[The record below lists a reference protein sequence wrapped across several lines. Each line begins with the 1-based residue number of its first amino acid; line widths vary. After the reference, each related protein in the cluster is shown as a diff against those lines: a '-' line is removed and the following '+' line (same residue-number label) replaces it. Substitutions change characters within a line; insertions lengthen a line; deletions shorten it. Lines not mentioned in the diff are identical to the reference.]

1 MRLVQAFAALLLT
14 AVLPAGHAFSQADPK
29 PDVIEVRLVA
39 EHVGDG
45 QMMVLEGSQEA
56 VAVGSVRVLSSADF
70 DGVGDVDHVD
80 GQPGFEVSL
89 TPAGARKLKEFST
102 ENVGR
107 TLAIIVDGKLLMTP
121 RIVDPIVSGGFLLT
135 MSSDVEA
142 RDLRAKIK
150 RAIEDRAR

>member
-1 MRLVQAFAALLLT
+1 MRLVQTFAVVLLA

-39 EHVGDG
+39 KPVGGG
-45 QMMVLEGSQEA
+45 QMMMLEGTQKA

-89 TPAGARKLKEFST
+89 TPAGAKKLKEFST

-107 TLAIIVDGKLLMTP
+107 TLAIVVDGKLLMTP
-121 RIVDPIVSGGFLLT
+121 RIVDPIVTDGFLLT
-135 MSSDVEA
+135 ISSDVEA
-142 RDLRAKIK
+142 RDLQAKIK
-150 RAIEDRAR
+150 RAIEDRGR